1 MKKNIAQL
9 IHNDENPRSIG
20 SKFRAKRIAP
30 LREMIEKLYKKY
42 GKVSII
48 DVGGT
53 RIYWNFI
60 GEKFLREKN
69 VKVTLVNL
77 AGTFNKYKKNN
88 DNNLF
93 TYIETDGCD
102 LSQFDDKSFNIAHS
116 NSVIEHVGSWE
127 RMQEFAKEIRRVG
140 ENYFVQ
146 APYFWFP
153 IEPHYMMPFI
163 HWFSEQIRISLVMKF
178 SIGHIPK
185 AENLN
190 EAVNEVIHMNLPNQ
204 TMFNQLFQD
213 ATIKKEKIFGLTKSL
228 IAIKNVAYNV

>member
-1 MKKNIAQL
+1 MKNIAQ
-9 IHNDENPRSIG
+9 IIG
-20 SKFRAKRIAP
+20 SKCRAKRIAP
-30 LREMIEKLYKKY
+30 LREMIKKIYKKY

-53 RIYWNFI
+53 KVYWNFI
-60 GEKFLREKN
+60 GEQFLNEKN
-69 VKVTLVNL
+69 VKITLVNL
-77 AGTFNKYKKNN
+77 PGTFINPKDDKI
-88 DNNLF
+88 F
-93 TYIETDGCD
+93 IYIEADACD
-102 LSQFDDKSFNIAHS
+102 LSQFNDNSFNIAHS

-127 RMQEFAKEIRRVG
+127 QMQQCAKEIRRVG

-153 IEPHYMMPFI
+153 IEPHYMVPFI

-178 SIGHIPK
+178 SIGHIEK
-185 AENLN
+185 AKNLN

-213 ATIKKEKIFGLTKSL
+213 AKIRKEKVFGLTKSL
-228 IAIKNVAYNV
+228 VAIKNVAYNV